1 MGPTA
6 HAISIRLL
14 DRLVGGRPHDRRDGR
29 TRIPNGLNARKEKGW
44 AMRRV
49 SIRPGRLA
57 LLGLLAIVASACG
70 STASPAA
77 TAVSTAAAIRTADA
91 AATASPLIPAVAAQ
105 PSATS
110 VQLGSPCTTQ
120 GATTDGPGGARLFC
134 ATAPDGRMQWVFGN
148 QGAQSQGGNQG
159 PQTQGGGS
167 GGTGGSGSHPIV
179 PAGPVIDT
187 LPFDLASVTQISKYR
202 SCAGHDYSGQD
213 TDFKSETMRSM
224 KHYIYTRGE
233 ASLKLSAPFNGVIA
247 WIIPEGAA
255 SANAGFR
262 VVVEKSDGAGG
273 LWDVVFMHVEPLP
286 GMAVGTSLLA
296 GQQFANTSAPR
307 LNWDFGLQWIRPGI
321 GQQDPR
327 QFSGLIFESPLLRLS
342 PALAAQFAARGVT
355 PDNIIL
361 SPAARD
367 ASPCVVYEVR
377 DNVTY
382 FKSGPADVVTL
393 R

>member
-1 MGPTA
+1 MVAPVV
-6 HAISIRLL
+6 S
-14 DRLVGGRPHDRRDGR
+14 
-29 TRIPNGLNARKEKGW
+29 NGLKARREKGW

-49 SIRPGRLA
+49 SIRPVRRA
-57 LLGLLAIVASACG
+57 LVGLLAIVATACG
-70 STASPAA
+70 STAGPAA
-77 TAVSTAAAIRTADA
+77 TAVSTAAAAIRTADA
-91 AATASPLIPAVAAQ
+91 TATASALIPALAAQ

-148 QGAQSQGGNQG
+148 QGPQTQGGNQG
-159 PQTQGGGS
+159 PQSQGGGS

-179 PAGPVIDT
+179 PTGPVIDT

-213 TDFKSETMRSM
+213 TDFKSETLRSM

-233 ASLKLSAPFNGVIA
+233 ASLKLSAPFDGVIA
-247 WIIPEGAA
+247 WIVPEFAG
-255 SANAGFR
+255 SANTGFR

-286 GMAVGTSLLA
+286 GMAVGTSLRA

-307 LNWDFGLQWIRPGI
+307 LNWDFGLLWIRPGL

-327 QFSGLIFESPLLRLS
+327 KFGGLIFESPLLRLS
-342 PALAAQFAARGVT
+342 PAVAAQFAARGVT
-355 PDNIIL
+355 PDSIIL
-361 SPAARD
+361 SAAARD

-382 FKSGPADVVTL
+382 FQSGPADVVTL